1 MFPNI
6 GPTTLAP
13 HPLAPSP
20 IALPPDR
27 ERGNAPYLIGSI
39 QPR

>member
-1 MFPNI
+1 VSLVAGAVCPSR
-6 GPTTLAP
+6 P

-27 ERGNAPYLIGSI
+27 ERGNDE
-39 QPR
+39 